1 MSNLG
6 NESGF
11 EMYEAWAEQ
20 IICML
25 YVICASFE
33 IVVFFCQIRY
43 TEV

>member
-20 IICML
+20 LHNM
-25 YVICASFE
+25 YVICDMC
-33 IVVFFCQIRY
+33 IV
-43 TEV
+43 